1 MLDYLELLMLKP
13 SSYSGPSVR
22 DFLLHPAKQI
32 ELRCL
37 EWTSSP
43 EIRNKAV
50 MFFKLSDLKLSQTK
64 TSSGATS
71 ANFQSFYF
79 QPRSPSTTKPDME
92 KDCRLWN
99 LDYDSCSCH
108 KSNSHAFN
116 AHHKCRMCTKEHPML
131 HCPKRRN
138 PIPPSNT
145 TSMWL
150 LCESLELEQP
160 TFLLTKDSHNDT
172 CTSYIFKSKTVYV
185 SYLHHSTYFSLS
197 AGSAW
202 RFWRKNSSS
211 YISEH
216 WDVGHLTKRLSRS
229 PHHQLINYTADTL
242 PASSLFNHPSA
253 ITFPDHIDHFIS
265 INWISTRRS
274 GRAKCS

>member
-13 SSYSGPSVR
+13 SSYSWPSVR
-22 DFLLHPAKQI
+22 AFHLHPAKQI
-32 ELRCL
+32 ELCHL
-37 EWTSSP
+37 EWTRSP

-50 MFFKLSDLKLSQTK
+50 MFFKHSDLKLSQTK

-71 ANFQSFYF
+71 ANLQSSYF
-79 QPRSPSTTKPDME
+79 QPRSPSTTKPEME
-92 KDCRLWN
+92 KDCRQWN
-99 LDYDSCSCH
+99 YYDSCSWH

-150 LCESLELEQP
+150 LCESLGTAYFPFDQGLMQWYMH
-160 TFLLTKDSHNDT
+160 L
-172 CTSYIFKSKTVYV
+172 IFKSKTVCAG
-185 SYLHHSTYFSLS
+185 YLHHSTYFSLS

-202 RFWRKNSSS
+202 RFWCKNSSS

-216 WDVGHLTKRLSRS
+216 WGVGHLIKGLSRS

-242 PASSLFNHPSA
+242 PESSLFNHPSA
-253 ITFPDHIDHFIS
+253 ITFPDRVDHFMS
-265 INWISTRRS
+265 INWIRTRHS
-274 GRAKCS
+274 GRAICS